1 MAEDTQPHPKRCPC
15 SACLERRRARTAAAN
30 AAPGRGLERH
40 DPASCRCRYHV
51 KARRVAYEVAIKGPV
66 AQVAEDKGQQLKAQP
81 RTAQLVD
88 DAQVAGVVGN
98 QEVEGEEYMP
108 ARPGAS
114 SSTTSTSSSRSAD
127 AVDQGT
133 IEEELPPRCTTCGL
147 MKVPRG
153 YPEPELATFCSPYVS
168 CPGYL
173 AEPLPEA
180 EWPNERQARAA
191 QAAVAQLEQATE
203 AQARRAHEVLVVER
217 QRIRNAI
224 ILEDD
229 RTMGEA
235 MDDWQREDLEM
246 LDRYETRHAL
256 LSRPRG
262 HSKTGDAGSEAVV
275 ELLTGKD
282 KVMLAYAADQEQATL
297 LLNDVKAKLRRGGY
311 VSDVSPRTAISK
323 DAPAVWQPGDPIQV
337 HIYQDRIVS
346 TSGNVLTVE
355 ASDVSSSWGKRP
367 DWVVCDELVEWRRPE
382 LWQAIWSATG
392 KRPRSRVIVI
402 TTSGWDKSHFA
413 WDVFE
418 MARTEDDW
426 YFSSRRQCASWIQP
440 KWLEQQRRTMPE
452 HVYKRL
458 HENLW
463 VDGFGA
469 FLSSEEVERIFT
481 LEIPPAN
488 AGRSAIG
495 LDVGLTH
502 DRTVLAAVRLFPQPK
517 AAPLLYCDTLET
529 WQGSR
534 SNKVDLADVQ
544 RSAYEASIRWKAPVY
559 ADPHQA
565 EQLIQNLVKLG
576 RHAKAYTFTSA
587 SRRDLFAGLFAAIRE
602 GRLRCAPHEEL
613 RRELLGLEVQTTASG
628 SYRVDH
634 KAGRYD
640 DHVIALSLAVHGA
653 LERQGSFS
661 MMWGYSKSGVEPT
674 VLFSN
679 TPKIDGHPTTI
690 IKEIVPIII
699 RCTHGF
705 DVNGSSETD
714 NAHRAECREGRR
726 KHAAGP
732 VPQAPTLR
740 KVGTEQHQVTNPQTG
755 RTEHYEDRRGLDAGA
770 GAYEACGACGRK
782 WPVTQSAERRAQHR
796 NERQDRP
803 SQSASERARNQRC
816 RVWAGER
823 VRDAAK
829 AIKDA
834 RDREH

>member
-1 MAEDTQPHPKRCPC
+1 MHHV
-15 SACLERRRARTAAAN
+15 RAA
-30 AAPGRGLERH
+30 
-40 DPASCRCRYHV
+40 
-51 KARRVAYEVAIKGPV
+51 
-66 AQVAEDKGQQLKAQP
+66 
-81 RTAQLVD
+81 
-88 DAQVAGVVGN
+88 
-98 QEVEGEEYMP
+98 
-108 ARPGAS
+108 
-114 SSTTSTSSSRSAD
+114 SRS
-127 AVDQGT
+127 
-133 IEEELPPRCTTCGL
+133 RC
-147 MKVPRG
+147 G

-634 KAGRYD
+634 KAGPVRRPRHRPESRRPRRARAGGLLQHD
-640 DHVIALSLAVHGA
+640 VGVLEVGGRADGAV
-653 LERQGSFS
+653 LE
-661 MMWGYSKSGVEPT
+661 
-674 VLFSN
+674 
-679 TPKIDGHPTTI
+679 
-690 IKEIVPIII
+690 
-699 RCTHGF
+699 
-705 DVNGSSETD
+705 
-714 NAHRAECREGRR
+714 
-726 KHAAGP
+726 HA
-732 VPQAPTLR
+732 
-740 KVGTEQHQVTNPQTG
+740 
-755 RTEHYEDRRGLDAGA
+755 EDRRPPDHDHQGDRADHHPLHARVRRERIERDRQCPSSGMSRGPAQACRRPRPAGA
-770 GAYEACGACGRK
+770 HA
-782 WPVTQSAERRAQHR
+782 AEGGHRAAPGD
-796 NERQDRP
+796 EPPDRP
-803 SQSASERARNQRC
+803 HRALRRPS
-816 RVWAGER
+816 RPGRGRRGV
-823 VRDAAK
+823 
-829 AIKDA
+829 
-834 RDREH
+834 

>member
-15 SACLERRRARTAAAN
+15 SACLERRRARTAAAS

-40 DPASCRCRYHV
+40 DPLTCRCRYHV
-51 KARRVAYEVAIKGPV
+51 KARRVAAQAALQGVALAATGV
-66 AQVAEDKGQQLKAQP
+66 DKGQLDKAAQSP
-81 RTAQLVD
+81 AQLVD
-88 DAQVAGVVGN
+88 EAQDGQVA
-98 QEVEGEEYMP
+98 EEDMP
-108 ARPGAS
+108 PKRGAS
-114 SSTTSTSSSRSAD
+114 SPTARST
-127 AVDQGT
+127 DQQDQT
-133 IEEELPPRCTTCGL
+133 RDDEPPRCSSCGKFKL
-147 MKVPRG
+147 PLG
-153 YPEPELATFCSPYVS
+153 YVEPD
-168 CPGYL
+168 
-173 AEPLPEA
+173 EPLFCVPSCAGYDLEPRPER
-180 EWPNERQARAA
+180 EWPLERQAR
-191 QAAVAQLEQATE
+191 ERE
-203 AQARRAHEVLVVER
+203 ARERRAHAVLVEER

-229 RTMGEA
+229 RTMAEHWADGRDA
-235 MDDWQREDLEM
+235 WQREDLEA
-246 LDRYETRHAL
+246 LDKFETRHAL

-282 KVMLAYAADQEQATL
+282 KVMLAYAADEEQATL

-311 VSDVSPRTAISK
+311 VSDVSPRTSFSK
-323 DAPAVWQPGDPIQV
+323 EQPEVWQPGDPIKV

-418 MARTEDDW
+418 MARTENDW

-440 KWLEQQRRTMPE
+440 KWLEQQKRTMPE

-481 LEIPPAN
+481 LEVPPEN
-488 AGRSAIG
+488 TGRAAIG

-502 DRTVLAAVRLFPQPK
+502 DRTVLSVVRLFPQPNRG
-517 AAPLLYCDTLET
+517 APLLYCDALET

-544 RSAYEASIRWKAPVY
+544 RSAYDASVQWRAPVY

-576 RHAKAYTFTSA
+576 RVAKPYTFTSA
-587 SRRDLFAGLFAAIRE
+587 TRRDLFAGLFAAIRE
-602 GRLRCAPHEEL
+602 GRLKCAPHEEL

-634 KAGRYD
+634 KTGRYD

-653 LERQGSFS
+653 QEREGSFHLMFGFHKEGLGPTMLFGATPS
-661 MMWGYSKSGVEPT
+661 VDGYPVEFT
-674 VLFSN
+674 
-679 TPKIDGHPTTI
+679 
-690 IKEIVPIII
+690 KEIVPPTI
-699 RCTHGF
+699 RCKHGF
-705 DVNGSSETD
+705 DVNGSSPLE
-714 NAHRAECREGRR
+714 NQHRSECRDGRK
-726 KHAAGP
+726 KHSTS

-740 KVGTEQHQVTNPQTG
+740 APGTELHDVRNPHSG
-755 RTEHYEDRRGLDAGA
+755 KTERYEDRRGLERPAGP
-770 GAYEACGACGRK
+770 YESCTRCGKK
-782 WPVTQSAERRAQHR
+782 WPLADSASRRQQHWV
-796 NERQDRP
+796 ERQGGC
-803 SQSASERARNQRC
+803 SESEVARNRACQA
-816 RVWAGER
+816 WALPNGFTPKGPHTT
-823 VRDAAK
+823 A
-829 AIKDA
+829 
-834 RDREH
+834 